1 MKILIVDDDRLSR
14 ITLEATLAKFGSCV
28 CAENGSEGLDLYT
41 RALDAGEPFT
51 VVFMDIQMP
60 IMDGHA
66 ALTAIRDLERARGV
80 APGQEIKAVMI
91 TCHDDVKNVATSF
104 FKGNVTCY
112 FTKPLNLSA
121 MVETLKKEAVL

>member
-14 ITLEATLAKFGSCV
+14 LTLEATLSKFALCT
-28 CAENGSEGLDLYT
+28 CAENGREGLDLYT
-41 RALDAGEPFT
+41 RALDAGEPFS

-60 IMDGHA
+60 VMDGHT
-66 ALTAIRDLERARGV
+66 ALTAIRSLERARGL
-80 APGQEIKAVMI
+80 APGSEAKAVMV
-91 TCHDDVKNVATSF
+91 TCHDDIKNVATSF

-112 FTKPLNLSA
+112 FTKPLNLAA